1 VLADGALLDIEAAVA
16 DACRTGRHDRL
27 RLLGHGEIS
36 IVIGWPTDAPT
47 VAAKR
52 LPPFADGAAFE
63 RYADVVG
70 RYVARLGDAG
80 VPVLPTEVR
89 GVTRPDGRVAGF
101 HLQPVVPARSLAT
114 DVLRAGTPVA
124 HHPVVAGVLRAVAG
138 ATGEGVG
145 VDAQLA
151 NWAVI
156 DGTPTQLDLTT
167 PFLLDDRGRVAFDM
181 APFLASLP
189 VPTRPV
195 VGRQMEHLIRRWMT
209 VRGSLLDLVANLY
222 KEHLDAWVDPVLESV
237 NASVDPPMSAGEA
250 LRTHRADRR
259 LWPVLLRLQKSQR
272 WWCRRASRTPYE
284 FLLPERTTYED

>member
-1 VLADGALLDIEAAVA
+1 VLPDGELLDIEAAVA
-16 DACRTGRHDRL
+16 DACRTGRRDHL

-36 IVIGWPTDAPT
+36 IVIGWPTEEPR

-63 RYADVVG
+63 RYAAVVH

-101 HLQPVVPARSLAT
+101 HLQPVVPASSLAT
-114 DVLRAGTPVA
+114 EVLRAEPPVA
-124 HHPVVAGVLRAVAG
+124 DHPVVTAVLRAVTA

-151 NWAVI
+151 NWAVL
-156 DGTPTQLDLTT
+156 DGTPMQLDLTT
-167 PFLLDDRGRVAFDM
+167 PFLLDGGGGVAFDM
-181 APFLASLP
+181 APFLSSLP
-189 VPTRPV
+189 AVTRPV
-195 VGRQMEHLIRRWMT
+195 VGRQMGHLIRRWMT

-222 KEHLDAWVDPVLESV
+222 KERLDAWVNPVLESV
-237 NASVDPPMSAGEA
+237 NASVDPPVTAGEA
-250 LRTHRADRR
+250 LRTNRADRR
-259 LWPVLLRLQKSQR
+259 LWPVLLRLQKGQR
-272 WWCRRASRTPYE
+272 WWCRRASGTPYE
-284 FLLPERTTYED
+284 FLLPDRTTYQR